1 MLHFGFLLI
10 FFLLPFIGRTADP
23 DLKFKNLNESK
34 KGLVKEEPPFATSVK
49 MSENNE
55 TISDFSILNSS
66 KFNNIL
72 SAETTCSRKLQ
83 NKDKYPN
90 CCSSIVS
97 IFETERICNQ
107 KPQIDKSLNESNGE
121 IARELSEI
129 KQYYDYHCNNT
140 EYQLLVSK
148 NITSDDVYNC
158 MRYNELTTRSTNS
171 TLQEL
176 DGIKL
181 KDSESIVDNQR
192 ALQITGWMNSF
203 GLPAISSTTMLSQS
217 RFTEGSFMHS
227 SGGQNCSPLLTLIF
241 VRVCNSICNANNDSS
256 SGRASIPIF
265 CLRDCQPF
273 AKFACLRGCRT
284 FGCHVD
290 IYTCMELMCQ

>member
-1 MLHFGFLLI
+1 MLYFEFLLI
-10 FFLLPFIGRTADP
+10 FFVLPFIGRAVDP
-23 DLKFKNLNESK
+23 DLNFKNLNESN
-34 KGLVKEEPPFATSVK
+34 KGLAKETFFASSV
-49 MSENNE
+49 E
-55 TISDFSILNSS
+55 TNGSNASISDFSILNSS

-97 IFETERICNQ
+97 IFETEGICNQ
-107 KPQIDKSLNESNGE
+107 KPQIDKSLNEGYEE
-121 IARELSEI
+121 IVRDLSEI
-129 KQYYDYHCNNT
+129 EQYYDHHCSNT
-140 EYQLLVSK
+140 GYQLLVSK
-148 NITSDDVYNC
+148 NITSDDVFDC

-171 TLQEL
+171 TSQEL
-176 DGIKL
+176 DEINL
-181 KDSESIVDNQR
+181 KDNESIVDNQR
-192 ALQITGWMNSF
+192 ALQISGWMNNF
-203 GLPAISSTTMLSQS
+203 GLPAISSTTLLSQS
-217 RFTEGSFMHS
+217 RLTQGSFMHS
-227 SGGQNCSPLLTLIF
+227 NGGQNCSPLLTLIF

-284 FGCHVD
+284 FGCNVD